1 MQWVTNHDTV
11 MDALKKSKYVVKVI
25 KELFDDDVTRDRD
38 KGPIFFVQDSN
49 KSLEKFF
56 YQVNPDD
63 LRDQAKRD
71 VENDT

>member
-38 KGPIFFVQDSN
+38 KGPIFFAQDSN

-56 YQVNPDD
+56 YEVNPDD